1 MKRADDVY
9 INGECLHHRMLSIVF
24 VQVPT
29 RTEQNRTDP
38 HHVRLQSVC
47 RNCGHC
53 GRRPGRCARPLR
65 LDGMCP
71 ARRNTSYLQGLLTYL
86 MCVCVNFLSGAFSRA
101 EKATVPRVVPVPVP
115 RSCGVLITKL
125 PTATLLVQASI
136 GRRLAETSTDPLLR
150 PTRPLEEPPV
160 ERLVEHPVQV
170 PLERLS
176 QWPDPLRASCPPSLN
191 TLPP

>member
-1 MKRADDVY
+1 MANVSTTACSVSFLCKY
-9 INGECLHHRMLSIVF
+9 
-24 VQVPT
+24 PP
-29 RTEQNRTDP
+29 EQNRTEP
-38 HHVRLQSVC
+38 NRSTPCSSAKRLSELW
-47 RNCGHC
+47 
-53 GRRPGRCARPLR
+53 PLWSSSWP
-65 LDGMCP
+65 LCPSTADGWYVASPKKHFLP
-71 ARRNTSYLQGLLTYL
+71 AGITYL
-86 MCVCVNFLSGAFSRA
+86 SNVCVCVNILSGAFSRA
-101 EKATVPRVVPVPVP
+101 VKATVPRVVPVPVP

-136 GRRLAETSTDPLLR
+136 GRQLAETSTDPLLR

-160 ERLVEHPVQV
+160 ERLVEHLVQV